1 MGTEI
6 AREKFSE
13 RDYARFTERLER
25 CLADLGQ
32 LLGRPGFG
40 AGPATVGAELELF
53 LVDGAARPLPLNQA
67 VRALAADP
75 RVAVEL
81 NRFNLELN
89 CSPAPLA
96 GRPFT
101 ALAGELGV
109 LLDRVDAAARAH
121 HGRIALIS
129 VLPTLSQAHLGAG
142 AVTGTARYRAL
153 DRGLRRLRRGPLQV
167 KISGAEPLELT
178 SENIALEGANCSFQV
193 HLRVAPGDFTRV
205 YNAVQLATAP
215 ALAVAGNSPTF
226 LGHRLWEETRV
237 ALFKQSVED
246 RDSRGPRRRPPRT
259 TLGTGWL
266 RDGALE
272 LFTESVRL
280 HEPLLPFVSAPE
292 AGASRAGDP
301 AADASRAGDPP
312 RLEELRLHQGT
323 VWRWNRAIYDP
334 AAGGHLRIEMRAL
347 PAGPTVTDML
357 ANAAF
362 LIGLTL
368 WLAGQDQRWTY
379 GLSFERADH
388 GFYRAAQYGL
398 AAELTWPSGPHQ
410 VRTVPAAALV
420 PELLP
425 AARHGLVRAG
435 VAEAEADHLLGVI
448 GARVATGQTGAA
460 WQRAALAAAEPG
472 RSREQALAVMLDRYL
487 ACAATG
493 QPVHTW
499 PAPERNLWPVASR
512 AWQAPKARQAPVA
525 WSWSST
531 RVAHRSS
538 SRCSP
543 RTAASACW
551 AGWPS
556 RSAPRRR
563 CCGSAGIQATPWRNR
578 SRTAAT
584 RPSSPAFSTA

>member
-6 AREKFSE
+6 TREKFSE

-25 CLADLGQ
+25 CLSDLEQ

-40 AGPATVGAELELF
+40 VGPATVGAELELF
-53 LVDGAARPLPLNQA
+53 LVDGAAQPLPLNQA

-75 RVAVEL
+75 RVALEL

-101 ALAGELGV
+101 ALADELGV
-109 LLDRVDAAARAH
+109 LLDRVGAAAQAYRGRA
-121 HGRIALIS
+121 ALIG

-142 AVTGTARYRAL
+142 AVTGAARYRAL
-153 DRGLRRLRRGPLQV
+153 DRGLRRLRRGPLQI

-178 SENIALEGANCSFQV
+178 SEDIALEGANCSFQV

-237 ALFKQSVED
+237 AVFKQSVED
-246 RDSRGPRRRPPRT
+246 RESRGPRRRPPRT

-280 HEPLLPFVSAPE
+280 HEPLLPFVSDPQVGDPQ
-292 AGASRAGDP
+292 AGASQIGD
-301 AADASRAGDPP
+301 RP
-312 RLEELRLHQGT
+312 RLDELRLHQGT

-379 GLSFERADH
+379 GLPFERADH

-410 VRTVPAAALV
+410 VRTVTAAALV

-425 AARHGLVRAG
+425 AARHGLVGAG
-435 VAEAEADHLLGVI
+435 VAEAEADRLLGVI

-460 WQRAALAAAEPG
+460 WQRAALAAAESG
-472 RSREQALAVMLDRYL
+472 RSREQALTVMLDQYL
-487 ACAATG
+487 AHAATG

-499 PAPERNLWPVASR
+499 LAPGRN
-512 AWQAPKARQAPVA
+512 Q
-525 WSWSST
+525 
-531 RVAHRSS
+531 
-538 SRCSP
+538 
-543 RTAASACW
+543 
-551 AGWPS
+551 
-556 RSAPRRR
+556 
-563 CCGSAGIQATPWRNR
+563 
-578 SRTAAT
+578 
-584 RPSSPAFSTA
+584 

>member
-6 AREKFSE
+6 TREKFSE
-13 RDYARFTERLER
+13 RDYVRFAERLER
-25 CLADLGQ
+25 CLSDLGQ

-40 AGPATVGAELELF
+40 VGPVTIGAELELF

-75 RVAVEL
+75 RVALEL
-81 NRFNLELN
+81 SRFNLELN
-89 CSPAPLA
+89 SSPALLA

-101 ALAGELGV
+101 ALADELGV
-109 LLDRVDAAARAH
+109 LLDRVGAAARAH
-121 HGRIALIS
+121 HGRIALIG
-129 VLPTLSQAHLGAG
+129 VLPTLSQAHLGAD
-142 AVTGTARYRAL
+142 AVTSTARYRAL
-153 DRGLRRLRRGPLQV
+153 DRGLRRLRQGPLQI

-178 SENIALEGANCSFQV
+178 RENIAFEGANCSFQV

-246 RDSRGPRRRPPRT
+246 RDSRGPKHRPPRT
-259 TLGTGWL
+259 ALGTGWL
-266 RDGALE
+266 RDGALA

-292 AGASRAGDP
+292 AG
-301 AADASRAGDPP
+301 DPP
-312 RLEELRLHQGT
+312 RLDELRLHQGT

-379 GLSFERADH
+379 ALPFERADH

-410 VRTVPAAALV
+410 VRTVRRRRPGARTPAGRTSRPGARRGGGGGGGPPARRDRRSGGHRADRGGV
-420 PELLP
+420 
-425 AARHGLVRAG
+425 AARRAG
-435 VAEAEADHLLGVI
+435 GRRTRPVPRAGPHGD
-448 GARVATGQTGAA
+448 ARPVPRLCGHRPA
-460 WQRAALAAAEPG
+460 RAH
-472 RSREQALAVMLDRYL
+472 L
-487 ACAATG
+487 ACPGT
-493 QPVHTW
+493 
-499 PAPERNLWPVASR
+499 
-512 AWQAPKARQAPVA
+512 
-525 WSWSST
+525 
-531 RVAHRSS
+531 
-538 SRCSP
+538 
-543 RTAASACW
+543 
-551 AGWPS
+551 
-556 RSAPRRR
+556 
-563 CCGSAGIQATPWRNR
+563 
-578 SRTAAT
+578 
-584 RPSSPAFSTA
+584 

>member
-6 AREKFSE
+6 TREKFSE

-25 CLADLGQ
+25 CLSDLGQ

-40 AGPATVGAELELF
+40 AGPVTIGAELELF
-53 LVDGAARPLPLNQA
+53 LADGAARPLPLNQA

-75 RVAVEL
+75 RVALEL

-89 CSPAPLA
+89 CSPALLA

-101 ALAGELGV
+101 ALAGELDV
-109 LLDRVDAAARAH
+109 LLDRVGAAARAH
-121 HGRIALIS
+121 HGRIALIG
-129 VLPTLSQAHLGAG
+129 VLPTLSQAHLGAD

-153 DRGLRRLRRGPLQV
+153 DRGLRRLRRGPVQI

-178 SENIALEGANCSFQV
+178 SDAIALEGANCSFQV
-193 HLRVAPGDFTRV
+193 HLRVTPGDFTRV

-266 RDGALE
+266 RDGGALE

-280 HEPLLPFVSAPE
+280 HEPLLPFVSARE
-292 AGASRAGDP
+292 SC
-301 AADASRAGDPP
+301 DPP
-312 RLEELRLHQGT
+312 RLDELRLHQGT

-379 GLSFERADH
+379 GLPFERADH

-410 VRTVPAAALV
+410 VRTVTAAALV

-425 AARHGLVRAG
+425 AARRGLVGAG
-435 VAEAEADHLLGVI
+435 VAEAEADCLLGVI

-460 WQRAALAAAEPG
+460 WQRAALAAAEGG
-472 RSREQALAVMLDRYL
+472 RSREQALMVMLDRYL

-499 PAPERNLWPVASR
+499 PN
-512 AWQAPKARQAPVA
+512 
-525 WSWSST
+525 
-531 RVAHRSS
+531 
-538 SRCSP
+538 
-543 RTAASACW
+543 
-551 AGWPS
+551 PS
-556 RSAPRRR
+556 NP
-563 CCGSAGIQATPWRNR
+563 GT
-578 SRTAAT
+578 
-584 RPSSPAFSTA
+584 

>member
-25 CLADLGQ
+25 CLADLSQ

-81 NRFNLELN
+81 NRFDLELN

-96 GRPFT
+96 GHPFT
-101 ALAGELGV
+101 ALAGELGA

-129 VLPTLSQAHLGAG
+129 VLPTVSQEHLGAG
-142 AVTGTARYRAL
+142 AVTSTARYRAL

-193 HLRVAPGDFTRV
+193 HLRVAPGDFSRV
-205 YNAVQLATAP
+205 YNAVQLASAP

-292 AGASRAGDP
+292 AGAFQVGDPGARAFQAADPGARASQAGDL
-301 AADASRAGDPP
+301 P
-312 RLEELRLHQGT
+312 RLDELRLHQGT

-425 AARHGLVRAG
+425 AARHGLVLAG
-435 VAEAEADHLLGVI
+435 VAEAEADRLLGVI

-499 PAPERNLWPVASR
+499 PAPERKL
-512 AWQAPKARQAPVA
+512 
-525 WSWSST
+525 
-531 RVAHRSS
+531 
-538 SRCSP
+538 
-543 RTAASACW
+543 
-551 AGWPS
+551 
-556 RSAPRRR
+556 
-563 CCGSAGIQATPWRNR
+563 
-578 SRTAAT
+578 
-584 RPSSPAFSTA
+584 

>member
-6 AREKFSE
+6 TWEKFSE
-13 RDYARFTERLER
+13 RDYVRFAERLEH
-25 CLADLGQ
+25 CLSDLGQ

-40 AGPATVGAELELF
+40 AGPVTIGAELELF
-53 LVDGAARPLPLNQA
+53 LVDAVARPLPLNQA

-75 RVAVEL
+75 RVALEL
-81 NRFNLELN
+81 GRFNLELN
-89 CSPAPLA
+89 SSPALLA

-101 ALAGELGV
+101 ALAAELGV
-109 LLDRVDAAARAH
+109 LLDRVGAAARAH
-121 HGRIALIS
+121 HGRIALIG
-129 VLPTLSQAHLGAG
+129 VLPTLSQAHLGSG

-153 DRGLRRLRRGPLQV
+153 DRGLRRLRQGPLQI

-178 SENIALEGANCSFQV
+178 SEDISLEGANCSFQV
-193 HLRVAPGDFTRV
+193 HMRVAPGDFTRV

-246 RDSRGPRRRPPRT
+246 RDSRGPKRRPPRT

-280 HEPLLPFVSAPE
+280 HQPLLPFVSVPE
-292 AGASRAGDP
+292 AADP
-301 AADASRAGDPP
+301 EAADPEAGDPP
-312 RLEELRLHQGT
+312 RLDELRLHQGT

-379 GLSFERADH
+379 GLPFERADH

-410 VRTVPAAALV
+410 VRTVPAAVLV

-435 VAEAEADHLLGVI
+435 VAEAEADRLLGVI

-472 RSREQALAVMLDRYL
+472 RSREQALTVMLDRYL

-499 PAPERNLWPVASR
+499 PVGRDTRN
-512 AWQAPKARQAPVA
+512 
-525 WSWSST
+525 
-531 RVAHRSS
+531 
-538 SRCSP
+538 
-543 RTAASACW
+543 
-551 AGWPS
+551 
-556 RSAPRRR
+556 
-563 CCGSAGIQATPWRNR
+563 
-578 SRTAAT
+578 
-584 RPSSPAFSTA
+584 

>member
-1 MGTEI
+1 M
-6 AREKFSE
+6 
-13 RDYARFTERLER
+13 
-25 CLADLGQ
+25 
-32 LLGRPGFG
+32 
-40 AGPATVGAELELF
+40 
-53 LVDGAARPLPLNQA
+53 
-67 VRALAADP
+67 
-75 RVAVEL
+75 
-81 NRFNLELN
+81 
-89 CSPAPLA
+89 
-96 GRPFT
+96 
-101 ALAGELGV
+101 
-109 LLDRVDAAARAH
+109 H

-129 VLPTLSQAHLGAG
+129 VLPTLSQAHLGVG

-178 SENIALEGANCSFQV
+178 SGNIALEGANCSFQV
-193 HLRVAPGDFTRV
+193 HLRVTPGDFTRV
-205 YNAVQLATAP
+205 YNALQLATAP

-246 RDSRGPRRRPPRT
+246 RDGRGPRRRPSRT

-292 AGASRAGDP
+292 AAAPETAASET
-301 AADASRAGDPP
+301 AASETAASETAASQAGDPP
-312 RLEELRLHQGT
+312 RLDELRLHQGT

-379 GLSFERADH
+379 ELSFERADH
-388 GFYRAAQYGL
+388 GFYRAAQHGL

-410 VRTVPAAALV
+410 VRTVPAAVLV
-420 PELLP
+420 PELVP

-435 VAEAEADHLLGVI
+435 VAEAEADRLLGVI

-472 RSREQALAVMLDRYL
+472 RSREQALSVMLDRYL

-499 PAPERNLWPVASR
+499 PAPERSL
-512 AWQAPKARQAPVA
+512 
-525 WSWSST
+525 
-531 RVAHRSS
+531 
-538 SRCSP
+538 
-543 RTAASACW
+543 
-551 AGWPS
+551 
-556 RSAPRRR
+556 
-563 CCGSAGIQATPWRNR
+563 
-578 SRTAAT
+578 
-584 RPSSPAFSTA
+584 

>member
-6 AREKFSE
+6 TREEFGE
-13 RDYARFTERLER
+13 RDYVRFAERLER
-25 CLADLGQ
+25 CLSDLEH

-40 AGPATVGAELELF
+40 VGPVTIGAELELF
-53 LVDGAARPLPLNQA
+53 LIDGAARPLPLNQA

-75 RVAVEL
+75 RVALEL
-81 NRFNLELN
+81 SRFNLELN
-89 CSPAPLA
+89 SSPALLA
-96 GRPFT
+96 GRPFA

-109 LLDRVDAAARAH
+109 LLDRVGAAARAY
-121 HGRIALIS
+121 HGRIALIG
-129 VLPTLSQAHLGAG
+129 VLPTLSRAHLGADT
-142 AVTGTARYRAL
+142 VTGTARYRAL
-153 DRGLRRLRRGPLQV
+153 DRGLRRLRHGPLQI

-178 SENIALEGANCSFQV
+178 CEDIAFEGANCSFQV
-193 HLRVAPGDFTRV
+193 HLRVAPDDFTGV

-246 RDSRGPRRRPPRT
+246 RNSRGPKRRPPRT

-292 AGASRAGDP
+292 AG
-301 AADASRAGDPP
+301 DPP
-312 RLEELRLHQGT
+312 RLDELRLHQGT
-323 VWRWNRAIYDP
+323 IWRWNRAIYDP
-334 AAGGHLRIEMRAL
+334 AAAGHLRIEMRAL
-347 PAGPTVTDML
+347 PAGPTVIDML

-379 GLSFERADH
+379 ALPFERADH
-388 GFYRAAQYGL
+388 GLYRAAQCGL
-398 AAELTWPSGPHQ
+398 AAELTWPTGPHQ
-410 VRTVPAAALV
+410 VRTVPAAALL

-425 AARHGLVRAG
+425 AARHGLVHAG
-435 VAEAEADHLLGVI
+435 VAEAEADCLLGVI

-472 RSREQALAVMLDRYL
+472 LSREQALTVMLDRYL
-487 ACAATG
+487 AYAATG

-499 PAPERNLWPVASR
+499 PAPERNP
-512 AWQAPKARQAPVA
+512 
-525 WSWSST
+525 
-531 RVAHRSS
+531 
-538 SRCSP
+538 
-543 RTAASACW
+543 
-551 AGWPS
+551 
-556 RSAPRRR
+556 
-563 CCGSAGIQATPWRNR
+563 
-578 SRTAAT
+578 
-584 RPSSPAFSTA
+584 

>member
-6 AREKFSE
+6 TREKFSE
-13 RDYARFTERLER
+13 RDYVRFAERLEH
-25 CLADLGQ
+25 CLSDLGQ

-40 AGPATVGAELELF
+40 AGPVTIGAELELF

-75 RVAVEL
+75 RVALEL
-81 NRFNLELN
+81 SRFNLELN
-89 CSPAPLA
+89 SSPALLA

-101 ALAGELGV
+101 ALADELGV
-109 LLDRVDAAARAH
+109 LLDRVGAAARAH
-121 HGRIALIS
+121 HGRIALIG
-129 VLPTLSQAHLGAG
+129 VLPTLSQVHLSAD
-142 AVTGTARYRAL
+142 AVTSTARYRAL
-153 DRGLRRLRRGPLQV
+153 DRGLRRLRQGPLQI

-178 SENIALEGANCSFQV
+178 CEDIAPEGANCSFQV

-215 ALAVAGNSPTF
+215 ALAAAGNSPTF

-246 RDSRGPRRRPPRT
+246 RDSRGPKRRPPRT

-292 AGASRAGDP
+292 AADPEASDP
-301 AADASRAGDPP
+301 EAADPEAAFQDGDPP
-312 RLEELRLHQGT
+312 RLDELRLHQGT

-379 GLSFERADH
+379 GLPFERADH

-420 PELLP
+420 PKLLP
-425 AARHGLVRAG
+425 AARRGLVGAG
-435 VAEAEADHLLGVI
+435 VAAAEADRLLDVI
-448 GARVATGQTGAA
+448 GARVATGQTGAV
-460 WQRAALAAAEPG
+460 WQRAALAAAERV
-472 RSREQALAVMLDRYL
+472 RSRPQALALMLDQYL
-487 ACAATG
+487 SYAATG

-499 PAPERNLWPVASR
+499 PVGRD
-512 AWQAPKARQAPVA
+512 
-525 WSWSST
+525 T
-531 RVAHRSS
+531 RS
-538 SRCSP
+538 
-543 RTAASACW
+543 
-551 AGWPS
+551 
-556 RSAPRRR
+556 
-563 CCGSAGIQATPWRNR
+563 
-578 SRTAAT
+578 
-584 RPSSPAFSTA
+584 

>member
-6 AREKFSE
+6 TREKFSE
-13 RDYARFTERLER
+13 RDYVRFAERLEH
-25 CLADLGQ
+25 CLSDLGQ

-40 AGPATVGAELELF
+40 AGPVTIGAELELF
-53 LVDGAARPLPLNQA
+53 LVDGAARPLPLNKA
-67 VRALAADP
+67 IRALAADP
-75 RVAVEL
+75 RVALEL
-81 NRFNLELN
+81 SRFNLELN
-89 CSPAPLA
+89 SSPALLA

-101 ALAGELGV
+101 ALADELGV
-109 LLDRVDAAARAH
+109 LLDRVGVAARAH
-121 HGRIALIS
+121 HGRIALIG
-129 VLPTLSQAHLGAG
+129 VLPTLSQAHLSAD
-142 AVTGTARYRAL
+142 AVTSTARYRAL
-153 DRGLRRLRRGPLQV
+153 DRGLRRLRQGPLQI

-178 SENIALEGANCSFQV
+178 CGNIALEGANCSFQV

-246 RDSRGPRRRPPRT
+246 RDSRGPKRRPPRT

-266 RDGALE
+266 RGGALE

-292 AGASRAGDP
+292 AADP
-301 AADASRAGDPP
+301 EAAFQAGDPP
-312 RLEELRLHQGT
+312 RLDELRLHQGT

-334 AAGGHLRIEMRAL
+334 AADGHLRIEMRAL

-379 GLSFERADH
+379 GLPFERADH

-410 VRTVPAAALV
+410 VRTVPAAVLV

-435 VAEAEADHLLGVI
+435 VAEAEADRLLGVI

-472 RSREQALAVMLDRYL
+472 RSREQALTVMLDRYL

-499 PAPERNLWPVASR
+499 PAPERD
-512 AWQAPKARQAPVA
+512 
-525 WSWSST
+525 
-531 RVAHRSS
+531 H
-538 SRCSP
+538 
-543 RTAASACW
+543 
-551 AGWPS
+551 
-556 RSAPRRR
+556 
-563 CCGSAGIQATPWRNR
+563 
-578 SRTAAT
+578 
-584 RPSSPAFSTA
+584 